1 MSSQAVGCSIS
12 MMLPHTSILLK
23 KTRNIT
29 GSYKVR
35 MIENINVQTSVSAF
49 FFCQPR
55 DDLGGSEHQS
65 VFFFVRLSNDL
76 TILYESF
83 F

>member
-49 FFCQPR
+49 FFANRVMTLEAANTSQ
-55 DDLGGSEHQS
+55 
-65 VFFFVRLSNDL
+65 FFFS
-76 TILYESF
+76 
-83 F
+83 